1 MECGDLSPLLVGGGW
16 TPDRRIKP
24 QTGGCDLSQR
34 PRRRLAGALQRR
46 RKKTLSTNE
55 RDLIVGGQA
64 VIEGVM
70 MRTPNAYAVAVRKAD
85 GTIVN
90 ISARLPKWSDKY
102 PLLKLPVLRGS
113 AVLVQSMGLGIK
125 ALNYSANEAFG
136 DAQEAE
142 TKEVRVALTPAVIEG
157 EGDFAGLTGAIP
169 GLFPV
174 PTQKRAKDEMK
185 KGGTAAA
192 AGSII
197 FAMIFNLLLFVAAP
211 LLLTNALFI
220 GAGWA
225 PSPAATETTAG
236 SRQTPGAAANVS
248 DGSSTNAGSET
259 VNDAWYSRGRRTVK
273 TYLHPVRPSVAF
285 NLIDGGI
292 RMSFFLIMIFS
303 FSLLKDIRRVFE
315 YHGAEHKTV
324 FTWEKG
330 LALTVANAR
339 PQPRQHPRCGTSF
352 LMVVMLV
359 SIALFSVIKFDSLVY
374 NFLVRVALVP
384 LVAGL
389 SYEIIR
395 LSAKKESGWFFK
407 LITKP
412 GVWLQNITT
421 QEPDDGQLEVAI
433 EALKESLKLEP
444 QTGEAALAPLS

>member
-1 MECGDLSPLLVGGGW
+1 
-16 TPDRRIKP
+16 
-24 QTGGCDLSQR
+24 
-34 PRRRLAGALQRR
+34 
-46 RKKTLSTNE
+46 
-55 RDLIVGGQA
+55 
-64 VIEGVM
+64 

-90 ISARLPKWSDKY
+90 IAARLPKWSDKY

-113 AVLVQSMGLGIK
+113 AVLVQSMGLCIK

-142 TKEVRVALTPAVIEG
+142 AKEVRVALTPAVIEG
-157 EGDFAGLTGAIP
+157 EGDFAGLTGAVP
-169 GLFPV
+169 GLFPI

-197 FAMIFNLLLFVAAP
+197 VAMIFNILLFVAAP

-225 PSPAATETTAG
+225 PASATAPVAT
-236 SRQTPGAAANVS
+236 SSPGASGAETANVG
-248 DGSSTNAGSET
+248 DLSSA
-259 VNDAWYSRGRRTVK
+259 NDAWYSRASRTVK

-285 NLIDGGI
+285 NLIDGLI

-324 FTWEKG
+324 FTWEAG
-330 LALTVANAR
+330 LPLTVANAR

-374 NFLVRVALVP
+374 NFLVRLALVP

-395 LSAKKESGWFFK
+395 LSAKKEGGLFFK
-407 LITKP
+407 VITRP

>member
-1 MECGDLSPLLVGGGW
+1 MS
-16 TPDRRIKP
+16 TP
-24 QTGGCDLSQR
+24 
-34 PRRRLAGALQRR
+34 
-46 RKKTLSTNE
+46 E

-70 MRTPNAYAVAVRKAD
+70 MRTPNAYAIAVRKAD

-90 ISARLPKWSDKY
+90 TAARLPKWSDKY
-102 PLLKLPVLRGS
+102 PLLKLPVLRGG

-125 ALNYSANEAFG
+125 ALNYSANEAF
-136 DAQEAE
+136 AEVEAAKTE
-142 TKEVRVALTPAVIEG
+142 EVKVALSPAVIEG
-157 EGDFAGLTGAIP
+157 EGDFAGLTGAVP

-174 PTQKRAKDEMK
+174 PTQKRSRDELK
-185 KGGTAAA
+185 KGTTTAA
-192 AGSII
+192 AGSIV
-197 FAMIFNLLLFVAAP
+197 FALIFNILLFVAAP

-220 GAGWA
+220 AAGWA
-225 PSPAATETTAG
+225 TTPAVATSTTTAG
-236 SRQTPGAAANVS
+236 ASTAS
-248 DGSSTNAGSET
+248 DTSASPDERSSIPWFNRAWST
-259 VNDAWYSRGRRTVK
+259 VR

-285 NLIDGGI
+285 NLIDGLI
-292 RMSFFLIMIFS
+292 RMTFFLIMIFS

-324 FTWEKG
+324 FTWEAG
-330 LALTVANAR
+330 LPLTVENAR

-359 SIALFSVIKFDSLVY
+359 AIILFSLIKFDSLLL
-374 NFLVRVALVP
+374 NFLIRLALMPV
-384 LVAGL
+384 VAGL

-395 LSAKKESGWFFK
+395 LSAKKESSWFFK
-407 LITKP
+407 IMTLP

-421 QEPDDGQLEVAI
+421 QEPDDQQLEVAI

-444 QTGEAALAPLS
+444 QTAEAVPAPLS

>member
-1 MECGDLSPLLVGGGW
+1 
-16 TPDRRIKP
+16 
-24 QTGGCDLSQR
+24 
-34 PRRRLAGALQRR
+34 
-46 RKKTLSTNE
+46 
-55 RDLIVGGQA
+55 
-64 VIEGVM
+64 M

-90 ISARLPKWSDKY
+90 IAARLPKWSDKY

-142 TKEVRVALTPAVIEG
+142 AKEVRVALTPAVIEG
-157 EGDFAGLTGAIP
+157 EGDFAGLTGAVP

-174 PTQKRAKDEMK
+174 PTEKRAKDEMK

-197 FAMIFNLLLFVAAP
+197 FAMIFNILLFVAAP

-225 PSPAATETTAG
+225 PAPSPAAVATSQQTSGASAG
-236 SRQTPGAAANVS
+236 ATSNVRDESNANNVS
-248 DGSSTNAGSET
+248 SSSSDT
-259 VNDAWYSRGRRTVK
+259 WYSRGWRTVK
-273 TYLHPVRPSVAF
+273 TYLHPVRPSVGF
-285 NLIDGGI
+285 NLIDGLI
-292 RMSFFLIMIFS
+292 RMTFFLIMIFS

-374 NFLVRVALVP
+374 NFLVRLALVP

-395 LSAKKESGWFFK
+395 LSAKKEGGLFFK
-407 LITKP
+407 VITRP
-412 GVWLQNITT
+412 GVWLQ
-421 QEPDDGQLEVAI
+421 
-433 EALKESLKLEP
+433 K
-444 QTGEAALAPLS
+444 

>member
-1 MECGDLSPLLVGGGW
+1 M
-16 TPDRRIKP
+16 
-24 QTGGCDLSQR
+24 
-34 PRRRLAGALQRR
+34 
-46 RKKTLSTNE
+46 STNE

-70 MRTPNAYAVAVRKAD
+70 MRTPNAYAIAVRKAD

-90 ISARLPKWSDKY
+90 TAAVLPKWSVKY
-102 PLLKLPVLRGS
+102 PILKLPILRGG

-125 ALNYSANEAFG
+125 ALNYSANEAF
-136 DAQEAE
+136 AEVEEA
-142 TKEVRVALTPAVIEG
+142 KSAEVEIALTPAVVEG
-157 EGDFAGLTGAIP
+157 EGDFAGLTGGIP
-169 GLFPV
+169 GLFPL
-174 PTQKRAKDEMK
+174 PTKKRSRDELK

-192 AGSII
+192 AGSIV
-197 FAMIFNLLLFVAAP
+197 FALIFNVLLFVAAP

-220 GAGWA
+220 AAGWA
-225 PSPAATETTAG
+225 PAAVVTSTKASGGTGVSPVNQAQDAHATE
-236 SRQTPGAAANVS
+236 P
-248 DGSSTNAGSET
+248 
-259 VNDAWYSRGRRTVK
+259 WYTRTWNSVRG
-273 TYLHPVRPSVAF
+273 YLHPVRPTVGF
-285 NLIDGGI
+285 NLIDGLI

-330 LALTVANAR
+330 LALTVDNAR

-359 SIALFSVIKFDSLVY
+359 SILSFSVIKFDSLLF
-374 NFLVRVALVP
+374 NFLVRIALIPV
-384 LVAGL
+384 VAGI

-395 LSAKKESGWFFK
+395 LSARKESGAFFK
-407 LITKP
+407 MITRP

-421 QEPDDGQLEVAI
+421 KEPDDSQLEVAI

-444 QTGEAALAPLS
+444 KPAEAELALLS

>member
-1 MECGDLSPLLVGGGW
+1 MIGRSLIVHQSISDRHNIAGIIVFDHISRLNAMS
-16 TPDRRIKP
+16 TP
-24 QTGGCDLSQR
+24 
-34 PRRRLAGALQRR
+34 
-46 RKKTLSTNE
+46 E

-70 MRTPNAYAVAVRKAD
+70 MRTPNAYAIAVRKAD

-90 ISARLPKWSDKY
+90 TAAPLPKWSDKY
-102 PLLKLPVLRGS
+102 RLLKLPVLRGG

-125 ALNYSANEAFG
+125 ALNYSANEAF
-136 DAQEAE
+136 AEAE
-142 TKEVRVALTPAVIEG
+142 EATAEEVKVALSPAVIEG
-157 EGDFAGLTGAIP
+157 EGDFAGLTGAVP

-174 PTQKRAKDEMK
+174 PTQKRSRDELK
-185 KGGTAAA
+185 KGTTAAA
-192 AGSII
+192 AGSIV
-197 FAMIFNLLLFVAAP
+197 FALIFNVLLFVAAP

-225 PSPAATETTAG
+225 TAPATATSSPAPAA
-236 SRQTPGAAANVS
+236 QTPTPAA
-248 DGSSTNAGSET
+248 ET
-259 VNDAWYSRGRRTVK
+259 EDEAWYASAWSTVR

-285 NLIDGGI
+285 NLIDGLI
-292 RMSFFLIMIFS
+292 RMTFFLIMIFS
-303 FSLLKDIRRVFE
+303 FSLLKDIRRVFQ

-324 FTWEKG
+324 FTWEAG
-330 LALTVANAR
+330 LPLTVENAR

-359 SIALFSVIKFDSLVY
+359 AIVLFSVIKFDSLLF
-374 NFLVRVALVP
+374 NFLIRIALMP

-395 LSAKKESGWFFK
+395 LSAKKESSWFFK
-407 LITKP
+407 VMTKP

-421 QEPDDGQLEVAI
+421 QEPDDKQLEVAI

-444 QTGEAALAPLS
+444 NTGEPLPAPLS

>member
-1 MECGDLSPLLVGGGW
+1 LNSKRGKG
-16 TPDRRIKP
+16 
-24 QTGGCDLSQR
+24 
-34 PRRRLAGALQRR
+34 
-46 RKKTLSTNE
+46 KTLSTNE

-90 ISARLPKWSDKY
+90 IAARLPKWSDKY

-142 TKEVRVALTPAVIEG
+142 TKEVSVALTPAVIEG

-197 FAMIFNLLLFVAAP
+197 FAMVFNILLFVAAP

-225 PSPAATETTAG
+225 PSPAAAAVATGSGASAAVTSDAG
-236 SRQTPGAAANVS
+236 
-248 DGSSTNAGSET
+248 DGSNANASSAS
-259 VNDAWYSRGRRTVK
+259 NDAWYARAWHTVK

-285 NLIDGGI
+285 NLIDGLI

-330 LALTVANAR
+330 LALTVENAR

-374 NFLVRVALVP
+374 NFLVRLALVP

-395 LSAKKESGWFFK
+395 LSAKKESGLFFK
-407 LITKP
+407 VITRP

-444 QTGEAALAPLS
+444 QIGDASLAPLS

>member
-1 MECGDLSPLLVGGGW
+1 M
-16 TPDRRIKP
+16 
-24 QTGGCDLSQR
+24 
-34 PRRRLAGALQRR
+34 
-46 RKKTLSTNE
+46 STNE

-125 ALNYSANEAFG
+125 ALNYSANEAFS
-136 DAQEAE
+136 EAE
-142 TKEVRVALTPAVIEG
+142 EVETKQVRMALTPAVIEG
-157 EGDFAGLTGAIP
+157 EGDFAGITGAMP
-169 GLFPV
+169 GLVPV
-174 PTQKRAKDEMK
+174 PTQKRSKDELK

-197 FAMIFNLLLFVAAP
+197 FAIIFNILLFVAAP

-220 GAGWA
+220 AAGWA
-225 PSPAATETTAG
+225 PSPVAAVSTTQPAVSATAATPTAQQSPKG
-236 SRQTPGAAANVS
+236 S
-248 DGSSTNAGSET
+248 GS
-259 VNDAWYSRGRRTVK
+259 AWYLRAWSAVG
-273 TYLHPVRPSVAF
+273 TYLHPVRPSISF
-285 NLIDGGI
+285 NLVDGLI
-292 RMSFFLIMIFS
+292 RMIFFLIMIFS
-303 FSLLKDIRRVFE
+303 FSLIKDIRRVFE

-324 FTWEKG
+324 FTWEAG
-330 LALTVANAR
+330 LPLTVENAR

-352 LMVVMLV
+352 LMVVMIV
-359 SIALFSVIKFDSLVY
+359 SIVLFSVIKFDSLLF
-374 NFLVRVALVP
+374 NFLVRLALMP

-407 LITKP
+407 LMTRP

-421 QEPDDGQLEVAI
+421 KEPDDQQLEVAI

-444 QTGEAALAPLS
+444 TSGEPALAPLS